1 MPTMTAILQP
11 KRRKGVL
18 VAWFGVCAL
27 LIAPGPVVSRAD
39 AQPPPMPVVSPVKPG
54 QASVPATPTRALFR
68 YRRDDSALDHL
79 TTVRI
84 NAAHTVA
91 APVSPLIFGNFIE
104 HLGGVLYDGLWA
116 QALLNPNLERI
127 APNEK
132 APPDWELTGPTA
144 WQAEGYLSP
153 LCVRLAPGG
162 ILAQAVPLPSHRTR
176 NYTGYLYAR
185 VPEGKGEITVALQ
198 GIGPK
203 AGQVFVQAALPVEKA
218 AWRKFAVPLVLP
230 GGALAKGER
239 ARFVI
244 THAGGGPVDID
255 QCELFPKDNLFGM
268 DPDVIQKA
276 RVWHIPVLRYP
287 GGNFA
292 SGYHWQDGVNRREQ
306 RPTRRNPAWG
316 GVEPNH
322 FGTNEF
328 LRFCRLIGAQPQITV
343 NAGDGTPEE
352 AAAWVEYCNA
362 PSGRSKYGLMR
373 AANGSPE
380 PYEVGLWEIGN
391 ELYGGW
397 QIGHTDAEGNAAR
410 FVRFRDAMLQAD
422 PDIHLIATG
431 KGDEFAPDG
440 LQRDRVWNERLLRA
454 AIADGR
460 TAPDYLS
467 IHPLVPLPS
476 SLEKASYAE
485 QYESAM
491 AQPTFLSDRMLPDLA
506 ALITDVEGP
515 KAKTRIAATEWGL
528 IVGGPR
534 WGESPNHDTQAGAVF
549 NALTLNAFLRNSD
562 WVTLANMT
570 ALLHGGG
577 IKKVNGV
584 VIVDPQY
591 WTQKLYTDSRPHTPV
606 ETTTTG
612 PGRDVPARGF
622 LPAVVNV
629 PDVDVAA
636 ALTADAQTLVVYAVN
651 RHQTEARPLR
661 LEVAGFEAASLSAT
675 LLAASDPQARNT
687 LDRPDNVAPRPF
699 PTPAWPAANG
709 DWQVSLP
716 PHSLVLFTLTAKR

>member
-1 MPTMTAILQP
+1 MPA
-11 KRRKGVL
+11 
-18 VAWFGVCAL
+18 
-27 LIAPGPVVSRAD
+27 
-39 AQPPPMPVVSPVKPG
+39 VSPAELGKTST
-54 QASVPATPTRALFR
+54 SVTPTRALFR
-68 YRRDDSALDHL
+68 YRRDDRAPGHL

-84 NAAHTVA
+84 NAARAAA

-104 HLGGVLYDGLWA
+104 HLGGVVYDGIWA

-127 APNEK
+127 APNDK
-132 APPDWELTGPTA
+132 TPPDWERTGPTA
-144 WQAEGYLSP
+144 WQAGGYLSP
-153 LCVRLAPGG
+153 LCVRLAIGSA
-162 ILAQAVPLPSHRTR
+162 LEQTVPLPSHRTR

-185 VPEGKGEITVALQ
+185 APEGKGEITVALQ

-203 AGQVFVQAALPVEKA
+203 AGRVFAQAALPVENA
-218 AWRKFAVPLVLP
+218 TWRKFAVSLVLP
-230 GGALAKGER
+230 EGALAKGER
-239 ARFVI
+239 ARFVVM
-244 THAGGGPVDID
+244 HAGGGPVDID
-255 QCELFPKDNLFGM
+255 QCELFPKDNLLGM
-268 DPDVIQKA
+268 DPDVIKKA
-276 RVWHIPVLRYP
+276 REWHIPALRYP

-292 SGYHWQDGVNRREQ
+292 SGYHWQDGIFRREQ

-328 LRFCRLIGAQPQITV
+328 IRFCRLIGAQPQITV

-362 PSGRSKYGLMR
+362 PPGRSKYGLMR
-373 AANGSPE
+373 ATNSSPE
-380 PYEVGLWEIGN
+380 EYEVGLWEIGN

-397 QIGHTDAEGNAAR
+397 QIGHTDAAGNAAR

-431 KGDEFAPDG
+431 KGDEFTPEG
-440 LQRDRVWNERLLRA
+440 LQRNRIWNERLLRA
-454 AIADGR
+454 ALANGR
-460 TAPDYLS
+460 PAPDYLS
-467 IHPLVPLPS
+467 LHPLVPLPYD
-476 SLEKASYAE
+476 LEKATYAE

-506 ALITDVEGP
+506 ALITAIEGP
-515 KAKTRIAATEWGL
+515 HAKTRLAVTEWGL
-528 IVGGPR
+528 IVGGPKWR
-534 WGESPNHDTQAGAVF
+534 DSPNHDTQAGAVF

-584 VIVDPQY
+584 VIVDPQF

-606 ETTTTG
+606 ATTTTG

-636 ALTADAQTLVVYAVN
+636 ALTADARTLVVYAVN
-651 RHQTEARPLR
+651 RHRTEARPLR
-661 LEVAGFEAASLSAT
+661 LEVAGFAAASLSAT
-675 LLAASDPQARNT
+675 LLTASDPQARNT
-687 LDRPDNVAPRPF
+687 LDKPDNVAPRPF

-709 DWQVSLP
+709 DWRVSLP
-716 PHSLVLFTLTAKR
+716 PHSLALFTLSAKR